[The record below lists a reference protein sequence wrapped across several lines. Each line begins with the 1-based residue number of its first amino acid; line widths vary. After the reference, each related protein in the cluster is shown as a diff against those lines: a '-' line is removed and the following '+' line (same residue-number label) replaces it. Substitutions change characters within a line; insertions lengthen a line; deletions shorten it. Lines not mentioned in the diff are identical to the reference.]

1 MEIFLGSS
9 VVTIINYLT
18 SRKRPELYNFVG
30 AGAIPGSKR
39 LDSLDN
45 ADFSPRSQIQDV
57 DIPKSNFLNQ
67 FILLNIFKN
76 SSRSGKVYN
85 MLSLVTTL
93 SGFAILGALTY
104 HFGDIEDNS
113 DASFS
118 DISEKYYPEDL
129 KMVFIDLAL
138 VIPVVLPIRLIS
150 KITGVL
156 RPLAVAFTVL
166 ILIASIVES

>member
-1 MEIFLGSS
+1 
-9 VVTIINYLT
+9 
-18 SRKRPELYNFVG
+18 
-30 AGAIPGSKR
+30 
-39 LDSLDN
+39 
-45 ADFSPRSQIQDV
+45 
-57 DIPKSNFLNQ
+57 
-67 FILLNIFKN
+67 
-76 SSRSGKVYN
+76 

-150 KITGVL
+150 KITGAL

>member
-1 MEIFLGSS
+1 
-9 VVTIINYLT
+9 
-18 SRKRPELYNFVG
+18 
-30 AGAIPGSKR
+30 
-39 LDSLDN
+39 
-45 ADFSPRSQIQDV
+45 
-57 DIPKSNFLNQ
+57 
-67 FILLNIFKN
+67 
-76 SSRSGKVYN
+76 

-150 KITGVL
+150 KITGAL

-166 ILIASIVES
+166 ILIASIVGVLTMGTLYCQGAMMRWTLSYLIFTPLELAISELILAAVVHLTGGN